1 MCVKGFRFTHFF
13 VAQEIFKKILF
24 FTIFFNATSVKHN
37 RKCFQNIDKG
47 EIRTV
52 DKDFFLIRK
61 MKNGDEDAMDS
72 FVRKYYEKILNYCYY
87 HSSDRQNAENL
98 TQDTFV
104 KFFASL
110 PGYKHSGKAMN
121 FLYTIARNLCIDF
134 NRREKERLA
143 KTTELAEEAAICDDM
158 KNAEARMDVNKA
170 VIGLSE
176 DIREVIILYYFHGLN
191 TREIAEL
198 LKIGLP
204 LVKYRI
210 KTGKEKLRTILGKE
224 DIA

>member
-1 MCVKGFRFTHFF
+1 M
-13 VAQEIFKKILF
+13 
-24 FTIFFNATSVKHN
+24 
-37 RKCFQNIDKG
+37 
-47 EIRTV
+47 

-72 FVRKYYEKILNYCYY
+72 FVRKYYGKILNYCYY

-104 KFFASL
+104 KFFCGL
-110 PGYKHSGKAMN
+110 PCYKHSGKAVN

-134 NRREKERLA
+134 NRRERERFK
-143 KTTELAEEAAICDDM
+143 KTEELAADASSSDDM
-158 KNAEARMDVNKA
+158 KKAEMNMDVNKA
-170 VIGLSE
+170 VNELSE
-176 DIREVIILYYFHGLN
+176 DIREVIILYYFHGFN

-210 KTGKEKLRTILGKE
+210 KTGKEKLKTILGKE
-224 DIA
+224 DIS